1 MTEPVRVLVV
11 DDEPLARSG
20 LIALLARDPE
30 VELVGDA
37 SDGAQAIRAIR
48 ELAPDL
54 VLLDVQMP
62 EVDGFAVIRAVGVE
76 RMPVV
81 VFVTAYDEY
90 ALRAFEV
97 NAVDYLLKPFDDR
110 RFATALER
118 GKRAARVASADDLA
132 KRLVG
137 LLSSMGGTEA
147 AALDAEPAGNWL
159 TRLVVRKTGTRL
171 FVPVEEIDWIEAA
184 DYCVKVHVGARTHV
198 IRESLSHLERRLD
211 PSAFFRAHR
220 SAVVN
225 LERVQEVQPTPHG
238 DLVLLLRTGARVR
251 LSRSRRAALEA
262 QLGQAL

>member
-1 MTEPVRVLVV
+1 MTDLVRVLVV

-20 LIALLARDPE
+20 LIDLLVRDPE
-30 VELVGDA
+30 VELVGEA
-37 SDGAQAIRAIR
+37 SDGARAIRAIR
-48 ELAPDL
+48 ELKPDL

-62 EVDGFAVIRAVGVE
+62 EVDGFAVIRATGVE

-81 VFVTAYDEY
+81 IFVTAYDEY
-90 ALRAFEV
+90 AIKAFEV

-118 GKRAARVASADDLA
+118 AKRAVRVASADDLTR
-132 KRLVG
+132 RLVG
-137 LLSSMGGTEA
+137 LLGSIGGADA
-147 AALDAEPAGNWL
+147 AQVEGEPAESWL

-171 FVPVEEIDWIEAA
+171 VVPVEDIDWIEAA
-184 DYCVKVHVGARTHV
+184 DYCVKIHVGARTHV
-198 IRESLSHLERRLD
+198 IRESLSNLERRLD
-211 PSAFFRAHR
+211 PTAFFRAHR

-251 LSRSRRAALEA
+251 LSRSRRPALET